1 MEITLLFMGDSLL
14 FHLQVKQ
21 DSSSS
26 DYQLFTSY
34 FRGEEPKKGKKG
46 GEGGSPL
53 RQKALW
59 EGSSN
64 RPARSRKLAPFS
76 LHEIT
81 EKDKEHK

>member
-14 FHLQVKQ
+14 FHLQGKQ

-46 GEGGSPL
+46 GEGGRGSN
-53 RQKALW
+53 
-59 EGSSN
+59 EGKEGKGTT
-64 RPARSRKLAPFS
+64 R
-76 LHEIT
+76 
-81 EKDKEHK
+81 EKKT